1 MTDPKEVFGKWMDFI
16 DEDMLLRYRSML
28 MQCTLNNV
36 PIEPSPEKVFRCFK
50 HTNAEDLKV
59 VVLGQD

>member
-36 PIEPSPEKVFRCFK
+36 PIEPSTEKVFHCFK
-50 HTNAEDLKV
+50 STKAEDLKV